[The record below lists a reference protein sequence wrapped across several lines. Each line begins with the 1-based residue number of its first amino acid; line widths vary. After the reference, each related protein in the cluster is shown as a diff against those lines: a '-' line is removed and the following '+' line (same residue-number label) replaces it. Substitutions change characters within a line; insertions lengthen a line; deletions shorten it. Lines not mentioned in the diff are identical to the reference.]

1 MSTEEEIKYDKSLL
15 NKESYIGEFNI
26 TREMIDSFCK
36 STEETN
42 PLFTNEEHA
51 NNSEYIGIIAPPT
64 LCNIFMSKVT
74 RPDIKIEFGD
84 GTFFAGQALDNVNPI
99 KPGDKLTVNTRLKEV
114 FAKTGRSG
122 KMIFEVWET
131 KFANQDGLTTT
142 LVRESF
148 VHRKRS

>member
-42 PLFTNEEHA
+42 PLFTNEEHG
-51 NNSEYIGIIAPPT
+51 GIIAPPT

-84 GTFFAGQALDNVNPI
+84 GTFFAGQALDNINPI
-99 KPGDKLTVNTRLKEV
+99 KPGYKLTVNTRLKEV

-122 KMIFEVWET
+122 KMVFEVWET
-131 KFANQDGLTTT
+131 KFANQDGLITT